1 METLKLEREDFIYNK
16 KKQTNKQFFL
26 FFLFFV
32 LKYCERERER
42 ERENIL
48 EGDFQL
54 VDSCWLVLMVL
65 HFYVREREMEVLVKY
80 IYIYIFFLSSK

>member
-1 METLKLEREDFIYNK
+1 M
-16 KKQTNKQFFL
+16 
-26 FFLFFV
+26 
-32 LKYCERERER
+32 LKYCERER

-65 HFYVREREMEVLVKY
+65 HFYVREKEMEVLVKY
-80 IYIYIFFLSSK
+80 IYIYIYLFSFVKIIRN